1 MPEVLPSMSGWW
13 NQRSLFTRL
22 LVYAVAVILAFVA
35 ASSVGAVAALVVSG
49 NLSWPTGERSGPE
62 ESNSAGEQGK
72 PPQRQQADADRPQ
85 QEHQQEHTDRSQQ
98 EKADARREQV
108 ASQDKQIPYVDAVGE
123 IQADSVE
130 AFLDSHEKLLRYDSL
145 TSDDIEKMQAN
156 QAALQEFTDRA
167 SDLSAPQKFRDH
179 KDTFLPAIDELHQ
192 AAQQAYALAADPISA
207 TQADFDDYDR
217 LVKEAAADLQR
228 SNEILG
234 KNYKTI
240 EGVQEVSIS

>member
-72 PPQRQQADADRPQ
+72 PPQRQK
-85 QEHQQEHTDRSQQ
+85 EHTDRSQQ

-145 TSDDIEKMQAN
+145 TSDDIEKMRAN

>member
-1 MPEVLPSMSGWW
+1 MSGWW

-85 QEHQQEHTDRSQQ
+85 QEHQKEHTDRSQQ

-145 TSDDIEKMQAN
+145 TSEDIEEMQAN
-156 QAALQEFTDRA
+156 QAALRGFAEQA
-167 SDLSAPQKFRDH
+167 SDLNAPQRDREQ
-179 KDTFLPAIDELHQ
+179 KVVFLSAIDELRQ
-192 AAQQAYALAADPISA
+192 AAQLAYALAADPISA
-207 TQADFDDYDR
+207 TQADFEDYDR
-217 LVKEAAADLQR
+217 LVDEATADLQQ

-234 KNYKTI
+234 KDYKTI
-240 EGVQEVSIS
+240 EGVRSVNTA

>member
-1 MPEVLPSMSGWW
+1 MSGWW
-13 NQRSLFTRL
+13 NQRSQSTRL
-22 LVYAVAVILAFVA
+22 LVYAVATILAFVMA
-35 ASSVGAVAALVVSG
+35 ASVGAVATLVVSG
-49 NLSWPTGERSGPE
+49 NLSWPPGERARPE
-62 ESNSAGEQGK
+62 EPNPAGEQGK
-72 PPQRQQADADRPQ
+72 PPQRQQANTDRPQ
-85 QEHQQEHTDRSQQ
+85 QEHQQEHTDRSQ
-98 EKADARREQV
+98 
-108 ASQDKQIPYVDAVGE
+108 QDKQIPYVDAVGE

-145 TSDDIEKMQAN
+145 KSDDIEKMQAN

-167 SDLSAPQKFRDH
+167 IDLSAPQKFRDH
-179 KDTFLPAIDELHQ
+179 KDTFLSAIDELHQ

-234 KNYKTI
+234 KNYKAI